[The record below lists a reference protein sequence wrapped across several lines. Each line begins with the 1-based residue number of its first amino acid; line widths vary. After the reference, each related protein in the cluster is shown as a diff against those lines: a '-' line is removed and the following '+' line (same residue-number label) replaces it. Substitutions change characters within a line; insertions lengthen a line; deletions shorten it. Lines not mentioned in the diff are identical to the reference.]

1 MGKKAKSQTR
11 QILIRKG
18 NENDGNSSIMS
29 TLQPNQQPIH
39 RKIERECMK
48 EQLYEYSTQTSPLH
62 QDEWKDFQRNECAC
76 FSLKIIKVPTSEKLA
91 FNKIYQQHSQKES
104 NSILVRLSIGE
115 EMLSIYCNFLTCP
128 ISKVIKHLSDQ
139 R

>member
-48 EQLYEYSTQTSPLH
+48 EQLYEYST
-62 QDEWKDFQRNECAC
+62 
-76 FSLKIIKVPTSEKLA
+76 
-91 FNKIYQQHSQKES
+91 
-104 NSILVRLSIGE
+104 
-115 EMLSIYCNFLTCP
+115 
-128 ISKVIKHLSDQ
+128 
-139 R
+139 

>member
-1 MGKKAKSQTR
+1 MLIKQDLRNVLLFLSFLLYTYFWYLINVLLSRFIMGKKAKSQTR

-48 EQLYEYSTQTSPLH
+48 EQLYEYST
-62 QDEWKDFQRNECAC
+62 
-76 FSLKIIKVPTSEKLA
+76 
-91 FNKIYQQHSQKES
+91 
-104 NSILVRLSIGE
+104 
-115 EMLSIYCNFLTCP
+115 
-128 ISKVIKHLSDQ
+128 
-139 R
+139 